1 MRCHYDVLGVER
13 NASADDLKRAY
24 RRLALQFHP
33 DKNPNSIEESTEKF
47 RAVQQA
53 YEILSDPKERA
64 FYDKHREA
72 ILKGGE
78 DIVDNE
84 LDLMKYFDPAVYKGS
99 NSDPEGFYSVYSWVF
114 KKVYEEDEPYRDEGD
129 ISVCP
134 DFGTADTL
142 YEDGVRDFYNYWQ
155 SYCTLKSYVW
165 HEKYDIRQAANRPTL
180 RLMEKENKKLRDAAR
195 RNRNEEVRALAA
207 FVKKRDRR
215 VRTYIKQ
222 REEKDRALKEASEK
236 KRIEQIKENQKL
248 LEEYEEQE
256 WMSFAN
262 MQRDLDEI
270 ESHFKDKSGSDSDS
284 VEDVHRFYCV
294 ACDKSFKSEKAL
306 ANHEKS
312 KKHRDNVDLIKQE
325 MENHLITVVN
335 TQVNADLAREESLT
349 SMDAED
355 PTFAGVRSEAGHEI
369 IEVTQKGVDERKV
382 ERSEVKRPYH
392 HLDSVSLPVN
402 FVNLEIKRH
411 SKGED
416 MALDIDKWS
425 DSLSKEERSK
435 LNYCSSGDDNQGS
448 ADDEIE
454 IDIAVGGTGEDPIGL
469 EKMEAYMAGELNA
482 RLGKSAQDSL
492 NLPRKASSR
501 KKLKEKREN
510 FKRGSSFD
518 SQEHNEQD
526 VANFKVTDDQ
536 FKFAHLGQS
545 KLSDS
550 MKINKKKVGQ
560 NPKKKKHLK
569 KISESSSGS
578 DQDMA
583 NPGVL
588 SLDPMDSLPQKLPR
602 DTEEFEVKGNKK
614 QHGIES
620 KCNVCAE
627 IFPSRTKLFDHIRMQ
642 GHALKV
648 EVDANHESKKK
659 RKGK

>member
-1 MRCHYDVLGVER
+1 MRCHYDVLEVER

-24 RRLALQFHP
+24 RKLALQYHP
-33 DKNPNSIEESTEKF
+33 DKNPTSIEESTEKF

-78 DIVDNE
+78 DMVSNE
-84 LDLMKYFDPAVYKGS
+84 LDVMKYFDPAVYKGF
-99 NSDPEGFYSVYSWVF
+99 NSDPEGFYAVYSWVF
-114 KKVYEEDEPYRDEGD
+114 RKVYEEDEPYRDDGD

-134 DFGTADTL
+134 DFGMPDTL

-165 HEKYDIRQAANRPTL
+165 HDKYDIRQAANRPTV
-180 RLMEKENKKLRDAAR
+180 RLMEKENRKLRDAAR
-195 RNRNEEVRALAA
+195 RNRSEEVRALAA

-215 VRTYIKQ
+215 VHAYIKQ

-236 KRIEQIKENQKL
+236 KRIKQIKENQKL

-270 ESHFKDKSGSDSDS
+270 ESHFKDKSASDSDS
-284 VEDVHRFYCV
+284 VEDIHRFYCV
-294 ACDKSFKSEKAL
+294 ACEKSFKSEKAL
-306 ANHEKS
+306 TNHEKS
-312 KKHRDNVDLIKQE
+312 KRHRDNVDLIKQE

-335 TQVNADLAREESLT
+335 TQVNADLAGEESCT
-349 SMDAED
+349 NMNVED
-355 PTFAGVRSEAGHEI
+355 STFTGVRSEDGHEI
-369 IEVTQKGVDERKV
+369 IEVTQKDVDGKKAEL
-382 ERSEVKRPYH
+382 SEVKRPYH
-392 HLDSVSLPVN
+392 HLDSVSLPLN

-411 SKGED
+411 SRGED

-425 DSLSKEERSK
+425 DSLSQEERSM
-435 LNYCSSGDDNQGS
+435 LNYCSSGDNQDS
-448 ADDEIE
+448 AKDGIEIE
-454 IDIAVGGTGEDPIGL
+454 FAVRGTGEDPVGL
-469 EKMEAYMAGELNA
+469 DKMEAFMAGELNA

-492 NLPRKASSR
+492 NLPRKASSK

-510 FKRGSSFD
+510 FKRGSTFD
-518 SQEHNEQD
+518 SEESDRQD
-526 VANFKVTDDQ
+526 LGNFQATDDK
-536 FKFAHLGQS
+536 FEFAHLGQS

-550 MKINKKKVGQ
+550 LRINKKKVAQ

-569 KISESSSGS
+569 KIAESSSGS

-583 NPGVL
+583 SPRVL
-588 SLDPMDSLPQKLPR
+588 SLDPINSLPQELPG
-602 DTEEFEVKGNKK
+602 DTEVFEMKGYKK
-614 QHGIES
+614 HGIES
-620 KCNVCAE
+620 KCNACAE
-627 IFPSRTKLFDHIRMQ
+627 VFPSRTKLFDHIRMQ

-648 EVDANHESKKK
+648 EVDANHKGKKK